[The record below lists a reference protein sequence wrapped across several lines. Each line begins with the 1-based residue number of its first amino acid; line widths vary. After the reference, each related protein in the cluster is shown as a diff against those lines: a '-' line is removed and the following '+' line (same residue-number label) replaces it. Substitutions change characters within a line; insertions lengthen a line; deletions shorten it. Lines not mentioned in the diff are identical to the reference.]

1 MPPPGLPPQSKAP
14 HPGPKLDTAAI
25 AGNKMEE
32 AQLPARGSPTS
43 GEQVRQIRYS
53 LEPFEAPE
61 SILALAFCIRRP
73 RHGRS

>member
-32 AQLPARGSPTS
+32 AQLPATGSPTS
-43 GEQVRQIRYS
+43 GEQLPQIRYRS
-53 LEPFEAPE
+53 EPFETLE
-61 SILALAFCIRRP
+61 SILALAFCIRRR
-73 RHGRS
+73 RHGGS